1 MKIIIQK
8 YGGSCVATEQ
18 LREISVKLIRQ
29 ALESGYQPVVVVS
42 AMGRTGDPYA
52 TDTLKQ
58 LVEGISPRVPLREL
72 DLIMSCGEVI
82 SAAVMAATL
91 QRSGIKARSFT
102 GMQAGLVTDGCY
114 GSSQV
119 IYCRP
124 ERILRCLQSGEVAV
138 VAGFQGVDQEGEVN
152 TLGRGGSDTTAV
164 VLGAALGAEKVEI
177 YTDVNGISTADPHL
191 LKEARVIPQLTY
203 SEVCQLAYDGAKV
216 IHPAAVEVAMIH
228 NLQLVVRS
236 LTDEQPGTLIC
247 ARPAAPESGF
257 SVQLHRVVAGVAHS
271 SGIAQVAVD
280 FARPDPELEAMLF
293 TRLGQA
299 GISIDLISVFPEI
312 KIFTVKEDSL
322 SRVEEV
328 LADLKVPYRV
338 TGGCAK
344 VSVVGLGMRGIPGV
358 MARMVQALKE
368 KNITILQTA
377 DSNISISALIKGDDL
392 IPAIKALHEHF
403 GLGESATR
411 YSLAVNLKS

>member
-1 MKIIIQK
+1 MNIIIQK
-8 YGGSCVATEQ
+8 FGGSCVATKQ
-18 LREISVKLIRQ
+18 LREVSVKLIRQ
-29 ALESGYQPVVVVS
+29 ALESGYRPVVVVS

-52 TDTLKQ
+52 TGTLKQ

-72 DLIMSCGEVI
+72 DLVMSCGEII
-82 SAAVMAATL
+82 SASVMAATL
-91 QRSGIKARSFT
+91 HRSGIKARSFT
-102 GMQAGLVTDGCY
+102 GIQAGLVTDGYY

-124 ERILRCLQSGEVAV
+124 ENIRGCLQAGEVAV
-138 VAGFQGVDQEGEVN
+138 VAGFQGVDQEGEIN

-177 YTDVNGISTADPHL
+177 YTDVNGISTADPRL

-236 LTDEQPGTLIC
+236 LNEEEPGTLIC
-247 ARPAAPESGF
+247 ARPGAPDSGF
-257 SVQLHRVVAGVAHS
+257 SIQLHRVVAGVAHS
-271 SGIAQVAVD
+271 SDIAQVAVD
-280 FARPDPELEAMLF
+280 FPQPDLELEEALF

-312 KIFTVKEDSL
+312 KIFTVKEDTL

-328 LADLKVPYRV
+328 MTDLKLAYRV
-338 TGGCAK
+338 TGSCAK

-368 KNITILQTA
+368 KNISILQTA

-392 IPAIKALHEHF
+392 VPAIKALHEHF
-403 GLGESATR
+403 KLGESAAR
-411 YSLAVNLKS
+411 YTQVVNIKS